1 MFPDTES
8 TQRLLVQAGDGEEAA
23 VNELIERHREALRR
37 MVAGRMDR
45 RMAQRVD
52 ASDIVQETLVEAH
65 RRLQEYIADGTMPF
79 HLWLRHIARD
89 RLIDAHR
96 RHRAQRR
103 DVGREQ
109 AMYAAGTADRSSL
122 DLAAGLCDLEL
133 TPAAQALKK
142 ELEGRFWA
150 AIEQLDEQDREIV
163 LMRHQEQLGNSEVA
177 EILGLSQPAAGMRYL
192 RAIRRLRAVLGES
205 PSAETK
211 PKPK

>member
-8 TQRLLVQAGDGEEAA
+8 TQRLLAQAGEGEEQA

-45 RMAQRVD
+45 RMAARVD

-109 AMYAAGTADRSSL
+109 AMHAPGTAERSSL
-122 DLAAGLCDLEL
+122 DLAAQLCDLEL

-142 ELEGRFWA
+142 ELELRFWA
-150 AIEQLDEQDREIV
+150 AIDELDEPDREII

-192 RAIRRLRAVLGES
+192 RAIRRLRTVLGES
-205 PSAETK
+205 PSGEVHRR
-211 PKPK
+211 